1 MLDSINRFAMRNQ
14 ERRAHDSPSGNEA
27 ATVENKG
34 SDHVTNAID
43 DILKLESL
51 EKTASERI
59 AEKIAAFTGSMFF
72 IWLHVVWFGLW
83 IVFNIPWLGFR
94 PLDPFP
100 FTFLTMVVSLEA
112 IFLSAFILMSEN
124 RQGRLADRRSRV
136 NLQVDMIAEREITK
150 LMEVV
155 VEIRNH
161 LGIHRHVD
169 PELDD
174 MQKAT
179 NIEHL
184 TEAAQTVE
192 DNKHTS
198 ASNSKEASRWVI
210 QRFLK

>member
-1 MLDSINRFAMRNQ
+1 M
-14 ERRAHDSPSGNEA
+14 DSPGQRSCNF
-27 ATVENKG
+27 ENKG

-43 DILKLESL
+43 DILKLESV

-94 PLDPFP
+94 PVDPFP

-155 VEIRNH
+155 VEIRDH
-161 LGIHRHVD
+161 LGIHRRVD
-169 PELDD
+169 PELDN

-184 TEAAQTVE
+184 TAAAQTVE
-192 DNKHTS
+192 DRYTND
-198 ASNSKEASRWVI
+198 SNSKEASKKI
-210 QRFLK
+210 LHGS

>member
-1 MLDSINRFAMRNQ
+1 MRNQ
-14 ERRAHDSPSGNEA
+14 ERRTLDSPSGNEA
-27 ATVENKG
+27 PTAENKG

-43 DILKLESL
+43 DILQLESL

-59 AEKIAAFTGSMFF
+59 ADKIAAFTGSMFF

-192 DNKHTS
+192 DKHTS
-198 ASNSKEASRWVI
+198 ASNSKEASKLVI
-210 QRFLK
+210 QRFLR

>member
-1 MLDSINRFAMRNQ
+1 MRNR
-14 ERRAHDSPSGNEA
+14 ERRDVGSPSNEA
-27 ATVENKG
+27 ATAENKG

-94 PLDPFP
+94 PVDPFP

-150 LMEVV
+150 LMGVV
-155 VEIRNH
+155 VEIRDH
-161 LGIHRHVD
+161 LGIHRRID
-169 PELDD
+169 PELNN

-192 DNKHTS
+192 DRHTG
-198 ASNSKEASRWVI
+198 ASNSNKAS
-210 QRFLK
+210 K